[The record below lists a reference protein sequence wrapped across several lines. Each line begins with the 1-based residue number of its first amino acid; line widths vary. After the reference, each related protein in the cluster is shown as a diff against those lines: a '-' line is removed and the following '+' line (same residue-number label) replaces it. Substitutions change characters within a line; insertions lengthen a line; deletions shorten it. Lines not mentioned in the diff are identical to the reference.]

1 MKGEK
6 KLILV
11 INSIWLKS
19 SNHEQLI
26 NNNLGNRVNSS
37 DPESKSLKYFK
48 IDYFKQVFYTI
59 CYTLFRKYTMNG

>member
-37 DPESKSLKYFK
+37 DPEYKSLKYFK

-59 CYTLFRKYTMNG
+59 CNTLFRIYTMNG

>member
-59 CYTLFRKYTMNG
+59 RNTLFRMYTMNG